1 MWGLF
6 TELGP
11 FFVGIDEASLD
22 KNPYSWHKNHNIIFI
37 DNPVGTGFSF
47 TNSTQGYA
55 RDQVQVG
62 AELYS
67 AIIQFLQLFPE
78 FQKVPF
84 FITGESYAGKYVPS
98 LARTIHQNNPTAE
111 LKVNLQGI
119 AVGNGFTDPITI
131 LDYSLFVYQL
141 GLVDT
146 NTYNNMKVI
155 EEAGKAAIRDGR
167 LTDAFWS
174 WNNVL
179 DLFMRQSDFD
189 NLYNLLY
196 EVEPQVGGD
205 FFNFVERPEVR
216 LALHVGDQIFSGGG
230 TVYQLMIP
238 DFMNS
243 LRPWL
248 EELIENYRVLYYSG
262 QLDIIVAYPLSVS
275 MYNTLEFEAAGQ
287 YRNAARVP
295 WYVGERL
302 AGYMKSGGNF
312 TEVLVRN
319 AGHMVPADQP
329 VWAFDLITRF
339 TSDNLLPARK

>member
-1 MWGLF
+1 MNGILDIF
-6 TELGP
+6 TEKT
-11 FFVGIDEASLD
+11 D
-22 KNPYSWHKNHNIIFI
+22 
-37 DNPVGTGFSF
+37 FS
-47 TNSTQGYA
+47 
-55 RDQVQVG
+55 D
-62 AELYS
+62 
-67 AIIQFLQLFPE
+67 
-78 FQKVPF
+78 
-84 FITGESYAGKYVPS
+84 
-98 LARTIHQNNPTAE
+98 
-111 LKVNLQGI
+111 
-119 AVGNGFTDPITI
+119 
-131 LDYSLFVYQL
+131 VY
-141 GLVDT
+141 
-146 NTYNNMKVI
+146 N
-155 EEAGKAAIRDGR
+155 
-167 LTDAFWS
+167 F
-174 WNNVL
+174 
-179 DLFMRQSDFD
+179 
-189 NLYNLLY
+189 LY

-216 LALHVGDQIFSGGG
+216 LALHVGDQIFSGGE

-243 LRPWL
+243 VRPWL

-262 QLDIIVAYPLSVS
+262 QMDIIVAYPLSVS

-319 AGHMVPADQP
+319 AGHMVPTDQP